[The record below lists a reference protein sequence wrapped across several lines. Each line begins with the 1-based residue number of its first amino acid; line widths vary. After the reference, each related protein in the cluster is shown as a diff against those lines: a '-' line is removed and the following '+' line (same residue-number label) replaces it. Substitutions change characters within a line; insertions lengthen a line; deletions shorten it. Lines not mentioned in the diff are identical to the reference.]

1 MLEQVKT
8 KVAQSIINLRNKKSY
23 QLLSQTFRSFRN
35 SASWSPVSQSDTQRN
50 KELNSPTMRVVFLF
64 VLHSIRTLH
73 VTETFLLFQQHWAK
87 LELQRDFGAVDSFVA
102 ALVAVS
108 NLIPVNRKLMWE
120 HGVLF

>member
-1 MLEQVKT
+1 
-8 KVAQSIINLRNKKSY
+8 
-23 QLLSQTFRSFRN
+23 
-35 SASWSPVSQSDTQRN
+35 
-50 KELNSPTMRVVFLF
+50 MRVAFLF

-73 VTETFLLFQQHWAK
+73 VPETFLLFQQHWAK

-120 HGVLF
+120 HSVLF